1 MTSIIIDSKN
11 SGTNKTIS
19 KSLNYV
25 NSEATDDKL
34 YQMAVYFNAIS
45 VNTFV
50 GVSRIDKRT
59 LSAEGTNNG

>member
-11 SGTNKTIS
+11 GSNKTVS
-19 KSLNYV
+19 KSLNYI